1 MSVEEQDQKRP
12 KQGKETQGEPS
23 QDDNKN
29 KYRTKLEE
37 HTHFHENRKA
47 EHQKEAKHQRTSKK
61 GWNRSRRVSKEGSG
75 FKAQSTS

>member
-37 HTHFHENRKA
+37 HTHFHENRKV
-47 EHQKEAKHQRTSKK
+47 EHQKKK
-61 GWNRSRRVSKEGSG
+61 QNTKEQVR
-75 FKAQSTS
+75 KAGTEVGE